1 MKLEDQHEVDESMPE
16 YSQLFNVTWKK
27 QINKQQTNKQTNK
40 QTTTTTKINKHTK
53 TSGTLNVLYIFPVF
67 C

>member
-27 QINKQQTNKQTNK
+27 TNKQTNNKQTNK
-40 QTTTTTKINKHTK
+40 QTTTTKINKHTK